1 MTNRPIKQFQSGAMQ
16 GAIWLNGKEKE
27 GEKIEY
33 KTASLR
39 RSWKEK
45 ETGQWR
51 NEILNLKKSDIPRAL
66 VILNKLQEEL
76 LLTKAGEDN
85 E

>member
-1 MTNRPIKQFQSGAMQ
+1 MSNKPIKQYRSGPIQ
-16 GAIWLNGKEKE
+16 GAIWLNAMEKE
-27 GEKIEY
+27 GEKIEF

-45 ETGQWR
+45 DTSQWR
-51 NEILNLKKSDIPRAL
+51 DETINLKKSDISRAI

-76 LLTKAGEDN
+76 LLSGDEKDE
-85 E
+85 

>member
-1 MTNRPIKQFQSGAMQ
+1 MSNKPIKQYRSGSMQ
-16 GAIWLNGKEKE
+16 GAIWLNETEKE

-39 RSWKEK
+39 RSWKDK

-51 NEILNLKKSDIPRAL
+51 DETINLKKSDIQRAL

-76 LLTKAGEDN
+76 LLSGDEKDE
-85 E
+85 